1 MADRTI
7 TLRDANG
14 TEYRVAMAD
23 ERVSVNDVVLNVA
36 RLDDAA
42 MRFRRAES
50 SEERGAPGSSHTV
63 AYAVSSGETQWV
75 FLNGRVFTFEVE
87 RPGRRRGS
95 RGVAGSLM
103 APMPATVRRIE
114 AQPGQVVRRG
124 DILIVLEAMKME
136 LPVRAPADG
145 TIARVNCREGEL
157 VQAGQELVELQP

>member
-7 TLRDANG
+7 TLRDANA
-14 TEYRVAMAD
+14 TEFRVAVAD
-23 ERVSVNDVVLNVA
+23 EQITVNDVVLNVTQ
-36 RLDDAA
+36 LDDAA
-42 MRFRRAES
+42 TRFRRAES
-50 SEERGAPGSSHTV
+50 SGERGAPGSSHTV

-75 FLNGRVFTFEVE
+75 FLNGRVFTFEIE

-145 TIARVNCREGEL
+145 TIARVNCREGDL

>member
-23 ERVSVNDVVLNVA
+23 ERISVNDVVLNVA
-36 RLDDAA
+36 QLDDAA
-42 MRFRRAES
+42 MRFRRTES
-50 SEERGAPGSSHTV
+50 SEERGAPGSV

-87 RPGRRRGS
+87 QPGRRRGS